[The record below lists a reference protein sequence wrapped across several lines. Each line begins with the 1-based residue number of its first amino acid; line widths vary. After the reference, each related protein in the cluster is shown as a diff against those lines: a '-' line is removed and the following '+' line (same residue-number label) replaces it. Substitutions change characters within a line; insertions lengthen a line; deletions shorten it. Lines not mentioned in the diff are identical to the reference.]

1 VTIADCIFCKI
12 SRGEMPSEMVYDD
25 GVTFA
30 IRDIAPA
37 VPVHLLV
44 IPFVHL
50 EPLAGLTPLGKTAL
64 AHCWEMVPEIATKA
78 GLESYR
84 LVVNQGTDAGQ
95 EVPHYHI
102 HLLGGGRLGKMA

>member
-1 VTIADCIFCKI
+1 VASADCIFCKI
-12 SRGEMPSEMVYDD
+12 GEGEMPSEMVYDD

-37 VPVHLLV
+37 APVHLLV

-50 EPLAGLTPLGKTAL
+50 EPLAGMTPLGKTAL
-64 AHCWEMVPEIATKA
+64 AHCWEVVPEIAVAA

-84 LVVNQGTDAGQ
+84 LVVNQGADAGQ
-95 EVPHYHI
+95 MVPHYHMHI
-102 HLLGGGRLGKMA
+102 LGGGRLGGMA